1 MRNLRKKVYEDYQI
15 IKIND
20 IEGGKINMKN
30 EYRYRAY
37 KMARRR
43 VYRDGIRKPF
53 EVVKKGNKYILMSNP
68 ITFSAAKSL
77 NYSAIPCLIRNPLHE
92 LILNKMLRTLDVQ

>member
-1 MRNLRKKVYEDYQI
+1 
-15 IKIND
+15 
-20 IEGGKINMKN
+20 MKN

-37 KMARRR
+37 KIARRR
-43 VYRDGIRKPF
+43 VYKEGIRKPF

-77 NYSAIPCLIRNPLHE
+77 NYSAVPCLIRNPLHE
-92 LILNKMLRTLDVQ
+92 LILNKMLRTLDVE